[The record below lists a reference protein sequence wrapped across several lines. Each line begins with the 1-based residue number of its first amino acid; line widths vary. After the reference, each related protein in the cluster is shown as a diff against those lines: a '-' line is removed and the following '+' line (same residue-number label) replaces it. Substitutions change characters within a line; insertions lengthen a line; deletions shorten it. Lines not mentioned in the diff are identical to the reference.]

1 MVLKKKD
8 GWFEIEKNK
17 PLLDALEKEG
27 VPRYPEILAP
37 DGKVDAKKYMAL
49 FKIGAIGDV
58 DHIFVV
64 RKDDLPANKG
74 EWPKSKEELDEANI
88 PYVMC
93 YQIGKEYHVFT

>member
-1 MVLKKKD
+1 MVGSRSRKTNRFSMLLKKKEYRD
-8 GWFEIEKNK
+8 IQKYLLLMEKSMQ
-17 PLLDALEKEG
+17 
-27 VPRYPEILAP
+27 
-37 DGKVDAKKYMAL
+37 KKYMAL

-64 RKDDLPANKG
+64 RKDDLPENKG